1 MFKKTKLIAGIALLV
16 QSFTCLILFF
26 AYLGKKKKTA
36 NTFLGVGL
44 LTAIA
49 GSFLLIW
56 EKEEENLSFLGS
68 DDWDDC
74 DDLFDEYHVDD
85 IDCVIHEDE
94 DVDSADILTFDVEE
108 EA

>member
-16 QSFTCLILFF
+16 QSVTCLILFF

-49 GSFLLIW
+49 GAFLLMW
-56 EKEEENLSFLGS
+56 EKEEENLSFLSG
-68 DDWDDC
+68 DDWDD
-74 DDLFDEYHVDD
+74 DYEDLFDDYNVDD
-85 IDCVIHEDE
+85 IDCVIHDE
-94 DVDSADILTFDVEE
+94 DADTADVVTFDTE